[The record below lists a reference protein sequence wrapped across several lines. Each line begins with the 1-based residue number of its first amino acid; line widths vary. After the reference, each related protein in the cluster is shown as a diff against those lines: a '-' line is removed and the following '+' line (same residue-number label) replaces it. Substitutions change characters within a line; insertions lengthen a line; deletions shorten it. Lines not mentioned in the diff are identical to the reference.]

1 MERIRGEKKSLYPF
15 FFRLVCERNRLSH
28 HLAKNI
34 NQQQSFDKLKK
45 KHADGKR
52 QAISLIQKGQAI
64 FRNSG

>member
-1 MERIRGEKKSLYPF
+1 MGRIRGEKKSLFPF
-15 FFRLVCERNRLSH
+15 FFRLVCERNPLSH
-28 HLAKNI
+28 HVAQNI
-34 NQQQSFDKLKK
+34 NQQQSFDKLK